1 MSGVEIATWV
11 HRKHNIKL
19 GNIGKRG
26 RGRGG
31 EKSIILL
38 HIEFRSWTSDHIF
51 FIESVTS
58 CKTILVGLSPHNGH
72 RRNFLIQWYLAR
84 QGLNKVCIPQCIKHT
99 SDVSMHIFHPWNVI
113 QCWISLHPLTYQDML
128 YQVWPIRYKTWW
140 EDIAWWALQFTNPT
154 LPNPPDAAPTWQ
166 IISCRNHW
174 FTMKILIMICGKN
187 LGYFLQCHSYPRG
200 RKHAVIAIN
209 NYHAQSH
216 TLCKMTN

>member
-1 MSGVEIATWV
+1 MCASCVSIGKERRGREWLIGLANNETSYLYCGLPLPMIICILKPLFSFSEMSGVEIATWV

-113 QCWISLHPLTYQDML
+113 QC
-128 YQVWPIRYKTWW
+128 
-140 EDIAWWALQFTNPT
+140 
-154 LPNPPDAAPTWQ
+154 
-166 IISCRNHW
+166 
-174 FTMKILIMICGKN
+174 
-187 LGYFLQCHSYPRG
+187 
-200 RKHAVIAIN
+200 
-209 NYHAQSH
+209 
-216 TLCKMTN
+216 